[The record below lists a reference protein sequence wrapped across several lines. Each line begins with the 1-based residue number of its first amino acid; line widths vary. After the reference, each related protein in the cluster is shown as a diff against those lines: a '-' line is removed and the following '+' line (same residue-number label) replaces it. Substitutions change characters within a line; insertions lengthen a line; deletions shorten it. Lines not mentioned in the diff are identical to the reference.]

1 MKTCKIESIK
11 HKGKE
16 ATYNLSMESEQH
28 NYALYDKN
36 QSDFLISKNSHAVAY
51 TYISARLLYL
61 KAHFPL
67 EFFVSTL
74 ALEAD
79 EDKLKSY
86 KREAERLGIVIN
98 RCDINKSKTTY
109 EIVDGQIYVGFSNIK
124 GIGKEVAEEIVNNQP
139 YSGIEDFLKRFG
151 VDKRIVEPLIYLGVF
166 KEAPVSILLEFYE
179 EYKKWTKSLVDKQ
192 KRQNKRREDLL
203 GGIKSLLIE
212 NFDHDNFLKH
222 ENLIGLYENS
232 DDFDEKLLS
241 EEFDKKDFY
250 EMLKKYFRSVSSF
263 EQKSDLIKE
272 NFISLNNWTPKGI
285 YSLDKIPNQF
295 DIEKKYYGFSWQ
307 HPLEKSPD
315 YLGEHSF
322 SKFKD
327 DETII
332 NSGVE
337 CMIIQKPQEKVSKNG
352 NKYYYVL
359 VEDEDWNVE
368 VVTFWQEDYNRFKEE
383 LNFWNEDEKRGN
395 LVQIRVNRPGKGFR
409 SYTFESPRKQERYK
423 IPEKEKDYRFQVMRP
438 PKT

>member
-1 MKTCKIESIK
+1 MKTCKIESAVLR
-11 HKGKE
+11 GPE
-16 ATYNLSMESEQH
+16 TTYNLSMEADQH
-28 NYALYDKN
+28 NYVLFDKN
-36 QSDFLISKNSHAVAY
+36 KNNYVISKNSHAVAY

-61 KAHFPL
+61 KSHFPL

-86 KREAERLGIVIN
+86 KREAERLGITIN
-98 RCDINKSKTTY
+98 RCDLNKSKSNY
-109 EIVDGQIYVGFSNIK
+109 EIVDDQIYVGFSNIK
-124 GIGKEVAEEIVNNQP
+124 GIGKEVADEIVKNQP

-166 KEAPVSILLEFYE
+166 KDAPVNILLEFYE
-179 EYKKWTKSLVDKQ
+179 EYKKWTKSFCDKQ
-192 KRQNKRREDLL
+192 KRQNKRKEELL
-203 GGIKSLLIE
+203 GNIKSLLRD
-212 NFDHDNFLKH
+212 NFNSKDFLQHDN
-222 ENLIGLYENS
+222 LIKLYE
-232 DDFDEKLLS
+232 DFEQFDEDLLS
-241 EEFDKKDFY
+241 KEFDKKDLH
-250 EMLKKYFRSVSSF
+250 ENLRKYVRSTSSY

-272 NFISLNNWTPKGI
+272 NFISLGNWDPKGL
-285 YSLDKIPNQF
+285 YSLEKIPNQF

-322 SKFKD
+322 NKFKD

-368 VVTFWQEDYNRFKEE
+368 VVTFWQQDYNRFQEE
-383 LNFWNEDEKRGN
+383 LNYWNEDEKRGN
-395 LVQIRVNRPGKGFR
+395 LVQIRVTRPGKGFR
-409 SYTFESPRKQERYK
+409 SYTFESPRKQDRHK